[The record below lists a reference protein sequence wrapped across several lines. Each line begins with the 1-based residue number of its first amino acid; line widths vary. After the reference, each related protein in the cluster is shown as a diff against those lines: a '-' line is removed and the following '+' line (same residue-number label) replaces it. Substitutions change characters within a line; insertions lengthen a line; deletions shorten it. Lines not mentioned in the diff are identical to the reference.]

1 MLIEQ
6 GNPYAPGA
14 PEVLRLGWDDFRFSV
29 STVNRAAL
37 GRRAQWTVLLYL
49 AADCDLARWMF
60 DDLLE
65 AKSVGSSADV
75 NVLVFFDG
83 PLLGDSFMARLN
95 DGTPLGEDLIVRF
108 LELNMADPASL
119 VMALQLAQ
127 AFPAEHR
134 LTVLGGHGAGWQGG
148 LLDQGLGLRYTRD
161 PGRLV
166 LPAPFVQCQA
176 ALRGC
181 QQVAQDLINDD
192 AVRPPEGSDAHLDVL
207 AFDACYMG
215 NLEAVGVLAERTR
228 WMVLSEDQW
237 PGDGFDYRALLRT
250 LHDDPRITPEA
261 LVRNWVAHAGG
272 MMRHRAADAAPITL
286 AAIDASRLAPLGEA
300 FVRFAQSLDP
310 RDATVLGHLDDA
322 LARTWTSPY
331 TGLTDLKG
339 LAQNLLSCPVPD
351 ACALAA
357 RTLLRRF
364 DDAVVAFAG
373 DGTPAGTNGLSIYA
387 PPPEQFDCRYIEH
400 ANAQP
405 FGLGVWAWALGGYY
419 LHMLGRDAAAHP
431 LIEALQTTMR
441 AAVQAGDWRPS

>member
-1 MLIEQ
+1 MVIEQ
-6 GNPYAPGA
+6 GNPYAAGA
-14 PEVLRLGWDDFRFSV
+14 PEVLRLGWDDFRFEV
-29 STVNRAAL
+29 SAVNRAAM
-37 GRRAQWTVLLYL
+37 GHRAKWTVLLYL

-65 AKSVGSSADV
+65 AKSVGSTADV

-83 PLLGDSFMARLN
+83 PLLGDSFMARLHA
-95 DGTPLGEDLIVRF
+95 GTALGEDLIVRF
-108 LELNMADPASL
+108 FELDMADPASL

-166 LPAPFVQCQA
+166 LPAPFAQCQA
-176 ALRGC
+176 ELRRC

-215 NLEAVGVLAERTR
+215 NLEAVGGLAERAH

-250 LHDDPRITPEA
+250 LHDDPAITPEA
-261 LVRNWVAHAGG
+261 LVRGWVAHAGRV
-272 MMRHRAADAAPITL
+272 MRHRGPETAPVTL
-286 AAIDASRLAPLGEA
+286 AAIDASRLAPLGDA
-300 FVRFAQSLDP
+300 FVRFAQCIDA
-310 RDATVLGHLDDA
+310 RDAAVLGHFDA
-322 LARTWTSPY
+322 ALMHTWTSPF

-339 LAQNLLSCPVPD
+339 LAQNLMARPVPA
-351 ACALAA
+351 ACAEAA
-357 RTLLRRF
+357 RLLVQRF
-364 DDAVVAFAG
+364 DEAVVAFAG
-373 DGTPAGTNGLSIYA
+373 DGTPAGPNGVSVYA
-387 PPPEQFDCRYIEH
+387 PPPEQFDSRYIAH
-400 ANAQP
+400 ANTLP

-419 LHMLGRDAAAHP
+419 LHVLGGDAAAHP
-431 LIEALQTTMR
+431 LIASLQATMQ
-441 AAVQAGDWRPS
+441 AAVRAGDWRPS